1 MCRWHLS
8 FFSFLPSSSF
18 SVHYF
23 AFATLLYIAARR
35 IRKTSPK
42 RQDKSSFS
50 SAAVRTEERMSDT
63 IRVPNLYGG
72 STIHLPV
79 LSVWP
84 GESRLVV
91 SRWYSSPGSDRPP
104 MYSTIQRQKK
114 EILQLIAPHPSS
126 SLPIFWSL
134 KKIITRIFFFSSLSL
149 TLNRSFRLLF
159 GSFFLCIQTEIN
171 RYCKSFRRWIPF
183 KIDSS
188 YCKILLNI

>member
-79 LSVWP
+79 LSVRVCGQSSQGSSSGDDTRPQVRIALQCIAHFKGKEKFFNW
-84 GESRLVV
+84 SRLIHHLRYRF
-91 SRWYSSPGSDRPP
+91 S
-104 MYSTIQRQKK
+104 
-114 EILQLIAPHPSS
+114 H
-126 SLPIFWSL
+126 L
-134 KKIITRIFFFSSLSL
+134 KKNNYTHFFQFTLSY
-149 TLNRSFRLLF
+149 TQSVISFA
-159 GSFFLCIQTEIN
+159 
-171 RYCKSFRRWIPF
+171 FR
-183 KIDSS
+183 
-188 YCKILLNI
+188 

>member
-104 MYSTIQRQKK
+104 MYSTFQRQKR

-126 SLPIFWSL
+126 SLPIFSPL
-134 KKIITRIFFFSSLSL
+134 KKIIKRFFFSVHSLLHPIGHFVCFSVVFFYVFKRKSTGIVKVSDDESL
-149 TLNRSFRLLF
+149 L
-159 GSFFLCIQTEIN
+159 
-171 RYCKSFRRWIPF
+171 K
-183 KIDSS
+183 
-188 YCKILLNI
+188 